1 MGENKFSPIVY
12 ESYYGGKQVF
22 LTSVENIF
30 LTSVENSF
38 PSQFVKIRDSHKKL
52 DLRGKI
58 VWMRSELQPEIAKP
72 YKITKP
78 HFTQGDLR
86 IVSYDLW

>member
-30 LTSVENSF
+30 FTSVENSF
-38 PSQFVKIRDSHKKL
+38 PHS
-52 DLRGKI
+52 
-58 VWMRSELQPEIAKP
+58 
-72 YKITKP
+72 
-78 HFTQGDLR
+78 
-86 IVSYDLW
+86 LWKSGIPIKNWIWGEE

>member
-30 LTSVENSF
+30 LTGEENSF
-38 PSQFVKIRDSHKKL
+38 PSQFVKIRDSQKNW
-52 DLRGKI
+52 I
-58 VWMRSELQPEIAKP
+58 
-72 YKITKP
+72 
-78 HFTQGDLR
+78 
-86 IVSYDLW
+86 